1 MVSQA
6 ISKNNSSSGVFLKG
20 VKANY
25 FTSREI
31 FKNINKQSIENFRK
45 TKEYLLVINMKKLN
59 LREGDY
65 INILS
70 SKNLDTIFGNI
81 PRP

>member
-1 MVSQA
+1 
-6 ISKNNSSSGVFLKG
+6 
-20 VKANY
+20 
-25 FTSREI
+25 
-31 FKNINKQSIENFRK
+31 
-45 TKEYLLVINMKKLN
+45 MKKLN

-81 PRP
+81 PRSVNLKVIGFLIPACTNMTVH